1 MTIPA
6 YFLKRGYIQR
16 HMPKEKIKPDKRRKR
31 KQKTLFLSV
40 KKPITES
47 MKRPTARVI
56 KTSDINMV
64 QSIKGEH
71 GIGGRRNIPQAR
83 VTSPII
89 PDKEMSLEYEMI
101 EKIKRTVDAQIKKIE
116 MIQVGKSFN

>member
-71 GIGGRRNIPQAR
+71 GRGGRRNSPQAR

-101 EKIKRTVDAQIKKIE
+101 EKIKRTVDEQIKKIE
-116 MIQVGKSFN
+116 MIQVGKSFS

>member
-1 MTIPA
+1 M
-6 YFLKRGYIQR
+6 
-16 HMPKEKIKPDKRRKR
+16 
-31 KQKTLFLSV
+31 

-71 GIGGRRNIPQAR
+71 GRGGRRNIPQAR

-116 MIQVGKSFN
+116 MIQVGKSFS

>member
-56 KTSDINMV
+56 KTNDINMV

-71 GIGGRRNIPQAR
+71 GRGGRRNIPQAR

-89 PDKEMSLEYEMI
+89 PDKEMSLE
-101 EKIKRTVDAQIKKIE
+101 
-116 MIQVGKSFN
+116 